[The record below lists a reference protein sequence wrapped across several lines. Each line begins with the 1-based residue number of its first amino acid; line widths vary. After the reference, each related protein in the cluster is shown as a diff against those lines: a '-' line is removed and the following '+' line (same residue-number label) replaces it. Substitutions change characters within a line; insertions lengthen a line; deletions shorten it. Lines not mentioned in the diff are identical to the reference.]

1 MSMSDLEPLSLL
13 TRAANAERHVQR
25 LEMRY
30 NALVDLLAMAA
41 GVWVGSLIEKWA
53 RQDMGWLA
61 ADAAFFMAAAATFY
75 GARYIF
81 RSDKP
86 MT

>member
-13 TRAANAERHVQR
+13 TRAANAERHVPH

-30 NALVDLLAMAA
+30 NALVELLAMAA
-41 GVWVGSLIEKWA
+41 GIWVGSLIERWA
-53 RQDMGWLA
+53 REDMAWLA
-61 ADAAFFMAAAATFY
+61 ADAAFLMASAATFY

-86 MT
+86 KA